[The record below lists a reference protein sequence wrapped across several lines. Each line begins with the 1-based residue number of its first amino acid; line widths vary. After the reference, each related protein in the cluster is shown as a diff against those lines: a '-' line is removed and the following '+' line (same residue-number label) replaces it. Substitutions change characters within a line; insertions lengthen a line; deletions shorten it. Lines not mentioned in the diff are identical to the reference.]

1 MGRRPRSVSSGAF
14 VLLARAHQLWLQ
26 SEKLR
31 WFGGRAPKQYSGG
44 HEKQLA
50 HRVGAELVNEILELF
65 NRGDMDWPTA
75 TERLQIGRARLYAL
89 RTEWLAGK
97 KTLWLGS
104 SGGNHKAHWP
114 EPVQK
119 FLREFVPICKPLNYA
134 LISEQLAQRFG
145 FERSRAAVAEFI
157 QKHHG
162 ELIARHAP
170 GPKPRRRWET
180 AAVGELWQHDSSPH
194 RWWPAASLQTLIL
207 TADDHSRRI
216 VAGRFDVDTTWSH
229 FCMLRPAFEREGCP
243 ASFYTD
249 GLSLFG
255 HTSPHDRLDTVTQFQ
270 RALAAL
276 KVNHRVAP
284 SPQAKGKIERLF
296 GTFQRRL
303 VTLLRYEKIQDA
315 DRANQLLQSQIDH
328 YNQAHLHSTTGLT
341 PNQAW
346 EKALQEKRSRLQPAP
361 AATLLDLHLALHI
374 PRRVSSA
381 STVEFLGRTWRI
393 APTRHHSVLIIHH
406 PNKHFWVIPSAKNLS
421 KWPAVLGSY
430 SL

>member
-1 MGRRPRSVSSGAF
+1 MHEHRGFFRLGLSSSTL
-14 VLLARAHQLWLQ
+14 VQ

-31 WFGGRAPKQYSGG
+31 GFGAEPLNCYSGA

-50 HRVGAELVNEILELF
+50 HRVGSELVTEILKLF
-65 NRGDMDWPTA
+65 NRGDMDWQTA
-75 TERLQIGRARLYAL
+75 AERLQIGRTRLYTL
-89 RTEWLAGK
+89 RAEWLAAK
-97 KTLWLGS
+97 KTLRLEP
-104 SGGNHKAHWP
+104 SGGNHKALWP

-119 FLREFVPICKPLNYA
+119 FLREFLPVCKPLNYA
-134 LISEQLAQRFG
+134 LISEQLARRLG
-145 FERSRAAVAEFI
+145 FERSRAAVAEYI
-157 QKHHG
+157 QKHYG
-162 ELIARHAP
+162 ELIARSAP

-207 TADDHSRRI
+207 TADDHSRKI
-216 VAGRFDVDTTWSH
+216 VAGRFDADTTWSH
-229 FCMLRPAFEREGCP
+229 FCLLRPAFQSYGCP

-255 HTSPHDRLDTVTQFQ
+255 HSSAHDRLDTVTQFQ
-270 RALAAL
+270 RALGAL

-296 GTFQRRL
+296 GTFQKRL
-303 VTLLRYEKIQDA
+303 VTLLRYEKIWDVDQ
-315 DRANQLLQSQIDH
+315 ANQLLQREIDY

-346 EKALQEKRSRLQPAP
+346 EKALQEKRCRLRPAP
-361 AATLLDLHLALHI
+361 AETLLDLHLALHI

-381 STVEFLGRTWRI
+381 ASVDFLGRTWKI

-406 PNKHFWVIPSAKNLS
+406 PDKRFWVVPPTRNLS
-421 KWPAVLGSY
+421 KWPDVLGSY